1 MYTVL
6 VPVDNDENRSQ
17 AQTDIISELPL
28 DEERVTVVLTH
39 ALEGAETEVP
49 EAMQNPGRVETVSDA
64 QDDLE
69 ADGYTVDLAEAGLPP
84 AQGILDL
91 AEEFDVDLIVL
102 GGRKRSP
109 TGKALFGSVTQ
120 SVILDC
126 SCSVIVAGDR

>member
-17 AQTDIISELPL
+17 AQSAVVSELPF
-28 DEERVTVVLTH
+28 DETAVRVFLTH
-39 ALEGAETEVP
+39 ALQGAETEVP
-49 EAMQNPGRVETVSDA
+49 EAMQNPGRVKTVRDA
-64 QDDLE
+64 QEALE
-69 ADGYTVDLAEAGLPP
+69 ADGYTVEIAEAGSPP
-84 AQGILDL
+84 AQGIVDL
-91 AEEFDVDLIVL
+91 AAELAVDLIVL

-126 SCSVIVAGDR
+126 ECSVIVAGDG